1 MKKTLS
7 IAAAAVLLTGALVLW
22 KMGAATAPYA
32 IRPIAVLAVSNDA
45 VVGHTVDLAKR
56 SLSVVSQREVVVVAD
71 PGASFQ
77 HEVLWLVEVPR
88 SDGSSDKRLYR
99 FETPKFA
106 VAQHIH
112 PIGAALAPNIAKFAS
127 NGHWR

>member
-1 MKKTLS
+1 MTKTIS
-7 IAAAAVLLTGALVLW
+7 IVLVAILLTGALVLW
-22 KMGAATAPYA
+22 KINDATAIYA
-32 IRPIAVLAVSNDA
+32 IKPTVVLQVSSDTA
-45 VVGHTVDLAKR
+45 VGHTVDIAKR
-56 SLSVVSQREVVVVAD
+56 TLSVVSQREVVVIAD

-88 SDGSSDKRLYR
+88 FDGSSDKRLYR

-127 NGHWR
+127 NGDWK